1 MQWFSM
7 RELSLFTGYAGFSLG
22 LRLAG
27 LPTRTIGYC
36 DNDTYIQKLL
46 QARIKD
52 GYIDDAP
59 IISDIRA
66 DWTPYRGLV
75 DIITAG
81 FPCQPHSHAGKRK
94 GEADERNLWPDTRRC
109 ISEVEPR
116 FVLLENVPG
125 IISNGYAGVVAGELS
140 EIGYDAVWGLV
151 SAADIGAP
159 HLRKRWWCFAWL
171 ADSEIREPWQ
181 SQAWDRGKGTQRRSE
196 QLADSDNSGDTSS
209 RYGTNRNEQTENQG
223 RKTWLVTEPTRS
235 SEQLADSD
243 TERYRGWS
251 STERG
256 DGERFVQSEE
266 QGRSEVGSETKGCN
280 RDMADS
286 DISRSREDRQSSKL
300 WTERTEQSSSNSRSP
315 GERED
320 GEVETEGMADSNE
333 QGLERWESKFNNQER
348 WEEPPRPSGLYGRA
362 WPPSPSDRDAWER
375 VIRERPDLAP
385 AITKEAERQFRGVDD
400 GTSNRVD
407 RLKACGNGIVPA
419 VVAEFLRRIT

>member
-1 MQWFSM
+1 M

-22 LRLAG
+22 LRIAG
-27 LPTRTIGYC
+27 LPTKTIGYC
-36 DNDTYIQKLL
+36 DNDKYIQKLL

-125 IISNGYAGVVAGELS
+125 IVSNGYAGVVAGELS
-140 EIGYDAVWGLV
+140 EIGYDAVWGIV

-159 HLRKRWWCFAWL
+159 HRRKRWWCFAWL
-171 ADSEIREPWQ
+171 ADSE
-181 SQAWDRGKGTQRRSE
+181 S
-196 QLADSDNSGDTSS
+196 
-209 RYGTNRNEQTENQG
+209 
-223 RKTWLVTEPTRS
+223 
-235 SEQLADSD
+235 
-243 TERYRGWS
+243 ERYRGWS

-266 QGRSEVGSETKGCN
+266 QGRSEMGSETKGCN

-286 DISRSREDRQSSKL
+286 
-300 WTERTEQSSSNSRSP
+300 T
-315 GERED
+315 
-320 GEVETEGMADSNE
+320 
-333 QGLERWESKFNNQER
+333 
-348 WEEPPRPSGLYGRA
+348 

-419 VVAEFLRRIT
+419 VVAEFLRRIGV

>member
-1 MQWFSM
+1 M

-22 LRLAG
+22 LRIAG
-27 LPTRTIGYC
+27 LPTKTIGYC

-116 FVLLENVPG
+116 FVLLENVPD
-125 IISNGYAGVVAGELS
+125 IVSNGYAGVVAGELS

-171 ADSEIREPWQ
+171 ADSGYE
-181 SQAWDRGKGTQRRSE
+181 
-196 QLADSDNSGDTSS
+196 
-209 RYGTNRNEQTENQG
+209 
-223 RKTWLVTEPTRS
+223 
-235 SEQLADSD
+235 
-243 TERYRGWS
+243 
-251 STERG
+251 
-256 DGERFVQSEE
+256 
-266 QGRSEVGSETKGCN
+266 
-280 RDMADS
+280 
-286 DISRSREDRQSSKL
+286 
-300 WTERTEQSSSNSRSP
+300 
-315 GERED
+315 
-320 GEVETEGMADSNE
+320 
-333 QGLERWESKFNNQER
+333 GLEGVRFTRQTKC
-348 WEEPPRPSGLYGRA
+348 PPATRVIPA
-362 WPPSPSDRDAWER
+362 WPPGPSDRDAWER

-419 VVAEFLRRIT
+419 VVAEFLRRIG